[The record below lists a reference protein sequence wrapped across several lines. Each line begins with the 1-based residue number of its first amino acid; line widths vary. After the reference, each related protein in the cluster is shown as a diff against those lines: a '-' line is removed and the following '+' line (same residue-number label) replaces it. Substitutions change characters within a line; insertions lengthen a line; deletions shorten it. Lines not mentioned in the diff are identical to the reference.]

1 MARTV
6 LGLTPP
12 RPDTLTPP
20 SPPARVKVWD
30 PVVRLFHWTLALG
43 CIANLTVLRELKSVH
58 RYVGYAILAAV
69 AVRLVWG
76 FVGAQH
82 ARFSDFTPTPRRLS
96 GYLLALA
103 RGREPR
109 YVGHNPAGAL
119 MMLALIGLVSACGV
133 TGWMM
138 GLDAFW
144 GLRWV
149 ETLHEVLAN
158 TILVMAILHVLAAL
172 IESWRHRENLVLA
185 MVTGLKRAPRGNDV
199 CHAPAVD

>member
-1 MARTV
+1 
-6 LGLTPP
+6 
-12 RPDTLTPP
+12 
-20 SPPARVKVWD
+20 
-30 PVVRLFHWTLALG
+30 
-43 CIANLTVLRELKSVH
+43 
-58 RYVGYAILAAV
+58 
-69 AVRLVWG
+69 
-76 FVGAQH
+76 
-82 ARFSDFTPTPRRLS
+82 
-96 GYLLALA
+96 
-103 RGREPR
+103 
-109 YVGHNPAGAL
+109 

-185 MVTGLKRAPRGNDV
+185 MVTGRKRAPGGNDV
-199 CHAPAVD
+199 HHAPAVD